1 MIDVTRRAVLVGGS
15 SLLVAAPLGCPAQ
28 AAVGGTLVVAN
39 WGGDWNDRTVKF
51 VEAPFTAR
59 TGVTIVHELN
69 MEPERKTKLVAEKRP
84 RRGTVDV
91 VHLNDSDSYQMNK
104 QEVLADLDPARIP
117 NLADV
122 VPTLKRPYFLPWLYS
137 GVVLIHN
144 PAKVPNPP
152 KAYADLWD
160 AKWNGRLGLTTQVYF
175 NMMMMAGLIHGGSV
189 TNTDAGKTRLME
201 LKSLVKPKIY
211 ATHGMLAAA
220 LSNGE
225 VDLAVNYKSRGLQWK
240 KDGIPVDVTYP
251 AEGAIATTF
260 GATLPIRAQNVDT
273 AYAYFDA
280 MLDSEAMAGLAGA
293 SLYAPAN
300 TKAPLSP
307 ELKALVSFSPDEQ
320 ARLRFPDY
328 DYVATHTSEWLE
340 WWNKDFTS

>member
-1 MIDVTRRAVLVGGS
+1 MVNLSRRAILAGGS
-15 SLLVAAPLGCPAQ
+15 TMLLATAMSREAR

-39 WGGDWNDRTVKF
+39 WGGDWNDRTVMF

-69 MEPERKTKLVAEKRP
+69 MEPERKTKLIAEKRL

-91 VHLNDSDSYQMNK
+91 VYLNDSDAFQMNK

-122 VPTLKRPYFLPWLYS
+122 VPALRRPYFLPWLYS
-137 GVVLIHN
+137 GLVLIHN
-144 PAKVPNPP
+144 SAKVPNPP

-160 AKWNGRLGLTTQVYF
+160 AEWNGRLGLTTQVYF

-189 TNTDAGKTRLME
+189 TNTDVGKSRLME

-211 ATHGMLAAA
+211 ATHGLLAAA

-225 VDLAVNYKSRGLQWK
+225 VDMAVNYKSRGLQWK
-240 KDGIPVDVTYP
+240 KDGIPVGVTYP

-260 GATLPIRAQNVDT
+260 GATLPVRAPNVDA

-280 MLDSEAMAGLAGA
+280 MLDPEMMAGLAGA

-300 TKAPLSP
+300 TKALLSP
-307 ELKALVSFSPDEQ
+307 ELRALVSFSPDEQ